1 VKAISDFGEAVY
13 KPITLIEKCGKQTL
27 ADIVEAYTLSA
38 VETHTGRIK
47 SLTTP
52 LADFVNSNAFACP
65 VTFSLVDTEGAP
77 ISADIEA
84 YMSINSDGEVEVDEA
99 SYPGGADVSIQVKA
113 ITDFGTPVYKPIT
126 ITEVCTGK

>member
-27 ADIVEAYTLSA
+27 ADIAEAYTLSA

-65 VTFSLVDTEGAP
+65 VT
-77 ISADIEA
+77 
-84 YMSINSDGEVEVDEA
+84 YSIVTSSGN
-99 SYPGGADVSIQVKA
+99 PL
-113 ITDFGTPVYKPIT
+113 
-126 ITEVCTGK
+126 